1 VQLHPG
7 AFAFSYLYH
16 VRFTN
21 HFPHPA
27 DNRYEVFAFRDPQRA
42 SDFKQ
47 RCIADAIPFES
58 DEEGEE
64 LLFGIHKN
72 YLDRAHRHNMAV
84 IAAHR
89 KPFIPHSGLRW
100 TVLLGTLVA
109 VLLALAGAWNAA
121 RSQQSR
127 ILEWS
132 LAGFAPAAWA
142 GVENIPGESD
152 GLTCL
157 WQPSWGSGFGARI
170 TTPTRGAWSW
180 STGIQ
185 LVRLRSTWSM
195 QHASGTEGELVL
207 RTVRYRIPVLAGTR
221 VPLTSATAIHL
232 LLGPVLDFM
241 PSDAVTSGEATSAD
255 STYHSFMARESRIR
269 GWAVPL
275 SAEVGISWRSRPDAW
290 GLYLGGFFS
299 QELARN
305 RWGEAAWAAG
315 SEPTESVRFW
325 SGLAT
330 AGVEVRVILP

>member
-1 VQLHPG
+1 M
-7 AFAFSYLYH
+7 
-16 VRFTN
+16 RFTN

-27 DNRYEVFAFRDPQRA
+27 DNRYEVFAFRDPARA
-42 SDFKQ
+42 ADFKQ
-47 RCIADAIPFES
+47 RCLGDSIPFES
-58 DEEGEE
+58 HEEEDE
-64 LLFGIHKN
+64 LLFGIHKD
-72 YLDRAHRHNMAV
+72 YLKRAHQHNMAV

-89 KPFIPHSGLRW
+89 KPFIPHPGLRW
-100 TVLLGTLVA
+100 TLLLVTLVA

-121 RSQQSR
+121 RSQESR
-127 ILEWS
+127 ILEWG
-132 LAGFAPAAWA
+132 LAGFAPATWA
-142 GVENIPGESD
+142 GVEDIPGESD

-170 TTPTRGAWSW
+170 TTPTQGAWSW
-180 STGIQ
+180 STGLQ
-185 LVRLRSTWSM
+185 LVRLRSTWSLR
-195 QHASGTEGELVL
+195 HASGTEGELVL

-221 VPLTSATAIHL
+221 VPLTSTTAVHL

-241 PSDAVTSGEATSAD
+241 PSDAVASGETTTAD
-255 STYHSFMARESRIR
+255 STFHSFVARESRLR

-275 SAEVGISWRSRPDAW
+275 SAEVGISWRSAPDAW

-315 SEPTESVRFW
+315 SDPTASVRFW

>member
-1 VQLHPG
+1 
-7 AFAFSYLYH
+7 

-27 DNRYEVFAFRDPQRA
+27 DNRYEVFAFRDPARA
-42 SDFKQ
+42 TDFKQ
-47 RCIADAIPFES
+47 RCLGDSIPFES
-58 DEEGEE
+58 HEEDDE
-64 LLFGIHKN
+64 LLFGIHKD
-72 YLDRAHRHNMAV
+72 YLKRAHQHNMAV

-89 KPFIPHSGLRW
+89 KPFIPHNGLRW
-100 TVLLGTLVA
+100 TVLVVTLVA
-109 VLLALAGAWNAA
+109 VLLAFAGAWNAA
-121 RSQQSR
+121 RSQESR
-127 ILEWS
+127 ILEWG

-142 GVENIPGESD
+142 GVEDIPGESD

-157 WQPSWGSGFGARI
+157 WRPSWGSGFGARI

-180 STGIQ
+180 STGLQ
-185 LVRLRSTWSM
+185 LVRLRSTWSLR
-195 QHASGTEGELVL
+195 HASGTEGELVL

-221 VPLTSATAIHL
+221 VPLTSNTAVHL

-241 PSDAVTSGEATSAD
+241 PSDAVASGETTTED
-255 STYHSFMARESRIR
+255 STFHSFVARESRLR

-275 SAEVGISWRSRPDAW
+275 SAEVGLSWRSAPDAW

-315 SEPTESVRFW
+315 SDPTASVRFW

-330 AGVEVRVILP
+330 AGLEVRVILP

>member
-1 VQLHPG
+1 
-7 AFAFSYLYH
+7 

-27 DNRYEVFAFRDPQRA
+27 DNRYEVFAFRDPARA
-42 SDFKQ
+42 TDFKQ
-47 RCIADAIPFES
+47 RCLGDSIPFES
-58 DEEGEE
+58 HEEDDE
-64 LLFGIHKN
+64 LLFGIHKD
-72 YLDRAHRHNMAV
+72 YLKRAHQHNMAV

-89 KPFIPHSGLRW
+89 KPFIPHNGLRW
-100 TVLLGTLVA
+100 TVLVVTLVSL
-109 VLLALAGAWNAA
+109 LLALAGAWNAA
-121 RSQQSR
+121 RSQESR
-127 ILEWS
+127 ILEWG

-142 GVENIPGESD
+142 GVEDIPGESD

-170 TTPTRGAWSW
+170 TTPTQGAWSW
-180 STGIQ
+180 STGLQ
-185 LVRLRSTWSM
+185 LVRLRSTWSLR
-195 QHASGTEGELVL
+195 HASGTEGELVL

-221 VPLTSATAIHL
+221 VPLTSTTAVHL

-241 PSDAVTSGEATSAD
+241 PSDAVASGETTTAD
-255 STYHSFMARESRIR
+255 STFHSFVARESRLR

-275 SAEVGISWRSRPDAW
+275 SAEVGISWRSAPDAW
-290 GLYLGGFFS
+290 GLYLGSFFS

-315 SEPTESVRFW
+315 SDPTASVRFW

>member
-1 VQLHPG
+1 MQLHPG

-47 RCIADAIPFES
+47 RCIADAIPFEY

-72 YLDRAHRHNMAV
+72 YLDRAHHHNMAV

-132 LAGFAPAAWA
+132 LAGFTPAAWA

-180 STGIQ
+180 STGLQ

-221 VPLTSATAIHL
+221 VPMTSATAIHL